1 MGDRTVIEKF
11 HKKNE
16 KRLFREKLI
25 VLFWDFFL
33 MFFFSFFFF
42 ITLYVLS
49 CFLLCIWIG
58 HFPMH
63 STRSWL
69 REIISTMHKKSMK
82 MAFILQRRPEVFGTC
97 PLFFKN
103 RYGLLSAAKSYGR
116 QRIRKSGQ
124 KMKRPVSFRFDRVM
138 IFFLSISLFSSNVD
152 KLWTFFVCL
161 KTERDHMFHMF
172 RPGLAA
178 KSLVIDAFVTIHL
191 DL

>member
-1 MGDRTVIEKF
+1 MFYFET
-11 HKKNE
+11 
-16 KRLFREKLI
+16 L
-25 VLFWDFFL
+25 FL
-33 MFFFSFFFF
+33 MFFFSFSFF

-63 STRSWL
+63 STRSWF
-69 REIISTMHKKSMK
+69 REVISTMNKKSMQT
-82 MAFILQRRPEVFGTC
+82 AFILQRRPEVFGTC

-103 RYGLLSAAKSYGR
+103 KYGLLLSAATSYGR
-116 QRIRKSGQ
+116 ESENQVRKWKGPS
-124 KMKRPVSFRFDRVM
+124 PFVLIEWWF
-138 IFFLSISLFSSNVD
+138 FFLSISLFSSNVD

-161 KTERDHMFHMF
+161 KTERDHMFHVF

>member
-1 MGDRTVIEKF
+1 
-11 HKKNE
+11 
-16 KRLFREKLI
+16 
-25 VLFWDFFL
+25 
-33 MFFFSFFFF
+33 MFFFSFLFF

-103 RYGLLSAAKSYGR
+103 KYGLLLSAATSYGR
-116 QRIRKSGQ
+116 ESENQVRKWKGPSPFVLIEWWFFFYQ
-124 KMKRPVSFRFDRVM
+124 FHSFHQTWISFERFSYALKPSA
-138 IFFLSISLFSSNVD
+138 IICFICFSQAWLLS
-152 KLWTFFVCL
+152 
-161 KTERDHMFHMF
+161 H
-172 RPGLAA
+172 
-178 KSLVIDAFVTIHL
+178 
-191 DL
+191 

>member
-69 REIISTMHKKSMK
+69 REIVSTMNKKSMK

-124 KMKRPVSFRFDRVM
+124 KWKGPSPFVLIEWWFFFFYQFHSFHQTWISFERFSYALKPSA
-138 IFFLSISLFSSNVD
+138 IICFICFGQAWLLS
-152 KLWTFFVCL
+152 
-161 KTERDHMFHMF
+161 H
-172 RPGLAA
+172 
-178 KSLVIDAFVTIHL
+178 
-191 DL
+191 